1 MRLTLRK
8 IITFVK
14 AGSKLSNGSED
25 DSAEEKPV
33 IQPVH
38 GEFSDL
44 EDGDEDETGMGEYGQ
59 GPDENISSSMDEDR
73 DPKMEDPSD
82 LSMDEDRDPMMDA
95 YERRAGDRHR
105 IVEDSSDSDMD
116 EDKISIERE
125 DGEHLISLLDPPDD
139 EESNKDQTAIQKVV
153 LSNEKT
159 LQKYGIGALLMKQ
172 MGYEEGKG
180 IGRGL
185 SGIIVP
191 LDAVRN
197 DGKLGVGAA
206 FALSKRKEKTKK
218 PRRSNKGKFSYFRT
232 TSELEDYRRECN
244 LRELDMLTFNIHKLV
259 LDFSDLGVDAPYHLR
274 EWATSLRST
283 TTEEDVDR
291 LRYEYGHLEDMWCQL
306 SLLNEK
312 EKDLSEKLEYLDND
326 DDATSA
332 YEKLLV
338 IAKQWEKFPSKDSDD
353 EQIEDILMQLL
364 QLTLADDIF
373 SSVALTILQ
382 PRIDA
387 LAKISLVNYD
397 RQRDTVV
404 PGLNKFTNLSHPE
417 VSELLYRYLIDC
429 FSSKFKKLLEN
440 IRLDGEIDVDNTLI
454 TVISIWLNEGNSH
467 LRDHV
472 LSEIVRA
479 EILPYLDS
487 QVRKWD
493 MSSDVTLPE
502 TFFDLLDVVRLI
514 DRNDIFTTE
523 GILQDIVSKVKN
535 CLTFDEYSPPW
546 LVVDDPKGLKDAN
559 LQLTFIMERLAPKL
573 ESYGV
578 TTKQCIQNIYK
589 LSFAAWVRPFRL
601 TPAIFEVIIEL
612 SQFLTSSARFNIL
625 QFFVFNNWIM
635 NMVSAHEFDPHLTPV
650 WYSEW
655 YQYFAARLKAEN
667 SKEVIDLILWYLS
680 KALDI
685 IKSNF
690 DPDVIKDLPRFRG
703 ELFPAPSQI
712 FYSLEPV
719 YINGTPVHRLQMT
732 FRDVIEEY
740 CMQNNIVMEQLKGAI
755 VRKGL
760 PIFKFKK
767 KGVDAYGFIYDDV
780 LWVSSLLVADDSMYS
795 PISLDQLAS
804 YF

>member
-1 MRLTLRK
+1 MRSTSRK

-14 AGSKLSNGSED
+14 AGSKSSNGSED

-116 EDKISIERE
+116 EDKMNIERE
-125 DGEHLISLLDPPDD
+125 VDEHLISSLGAQVD
-139 EESNKDQTAIQKVV
+139 EEHNTDPTATQKVV

-180 IGRGL
+180 IGRGS

-206 FALSKRKEKTKK
+206 FALSKLKEKTKK

-232 TSELEDYRRECN
+232 TSESEDYRRECN
-244 LRELDMLTFNIHKLV
+244 LRELDMLTFNIRNLV

-283 TTEEDVDR
+283 ATEEDVDR

-306 SLLNEK
+306 SSLNEK
-312 EKDLSEKLEYLDND
+312 EKDSSEKLEYLDND

-353 EQIEDILMQLL
+353 EQIEDILMQLS

-387 LAKISLVNYD
+387 LAKISLDDYD
-397 RQRDTVV
+397 EQRDNVV
-404 PGLNKFTNLSHPE
+404 PILNAFTDFLHPDI
-417 VSELLYRYLIDC
+417 SQSLYRYLIDC
-429 FSSKFKKLLEN
+429 FSFKFKELLEN
-440 IRLDGEIDVDNTLI
+440 IHSYSEIDVDNALI
-454 TVISIWLNEGNSH
+454 TIISIWLNEGNSH
-467 LRDHV
+467 LQDHV
-472 LSEIVRA
+472 LTEIVRTS
-479 EILPYLDS
+479 ILPYLDS

-493 MSSDVTLPE
+493 LLSAVTLPD
-502 TFFDLLDVVRLI
+502 TFFDLLDVIRLI
-514 DRNDIFTTE
+514 GNNDVFTAE
-523 GILQDIVSKVKN
+523 GILQDIVSKVKD
-535 CLTFDEYSPPW
+535 CLTFGEFSLPW
-546 LVVDDPKGLKDAN
+546 PDVLHSEGLKDAT
-559 LQLTFIMERLAPKL
+559 LQLTFIMERLTPKL

-578 TTKQCIQNIYK
+578 TTKQLIQNIYK
-589 LSFAAWVRPFRL
+589 SSFAVWVKPFTL
-601 TPAIFEVIIEL
+601 VPGIFEIILEL
-612 SQFLTSSARFNIL
+612 SQFLTSSARLNIL
-625 QFFVFNNWIM
+625 QFFVFNKWIM
-635 NMVSAHEFDPHLTPV
+635 NMVKDHEFDPQHTPV

-655 YQYFAARLKAEN
+655 YQYFAARLKTEN
-667 SKEVIDLILWYLS
+667 SKEVIDLIHWYSS

-780 LWVSSLLVADDSMYS
+780 LWVSSLLVANDSMYS